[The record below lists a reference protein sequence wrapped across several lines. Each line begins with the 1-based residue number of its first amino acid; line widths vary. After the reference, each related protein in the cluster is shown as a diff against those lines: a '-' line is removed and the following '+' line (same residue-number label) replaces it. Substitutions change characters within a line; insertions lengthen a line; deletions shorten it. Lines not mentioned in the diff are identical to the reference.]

1 MQTMD
6 DTVGVDTVAHGAGA
20 AVATQPHNNK
30 LARSIAFGACA
41 LATPLA
47 VGAGVGALM
56 RSRRRRS
63 SLLAGGVAA
72 AVIAAFR
79 WQLQRWFTD
88 EPAYVVERRIGGLEI
103 RRYAPR
109 VEAHTRLTVPDFE
122 TAIDEGFRR
131 LARYIFGEN
140 EAKRSIA
147 MTTPV
152 ITTPRASTHTVA
164 FVMPPDRTL
173 GSLPTPADARIKLV
187 ELPQRRIAAMRFH
200 GRYTD
205 RVMLEQTRRLH
216 ELVAAADLETRG
228 QPMFAGFDPPTTLP
242 WLRRTEMWIEL
253 A

>member
-6 DTVGVDTVAHGAGA
+6 DTVGVDVPAQRGADA
-20 AVATQPHNNK
+20 PVATQPHNNN
-30 LARSIAFGACA
+30 LARKIAFGVSA

-47 VGAGVGALM
+47 IGAGLGTLA
-56 RSRRRRS
+56 RSRRS
-63 SLLAGGVAA
+63 GLIAGGVTA
-72 AVIAAFR
+72 AVVAAFR
-79 WQLQRWFTD
+79 WQLQRWFTE
-88 EPAYVVERRIGGLEI
+88 EPAYVVERRIDGLEI

-109 VEAHTRLTVPDFE
+109 IEAHTRLTVPDFE

-131 LARYIFGEN
+131 LANYIFGDNDASE
-140 EAKRSIA
+140 SIS

-152 ITTPRASTHTVA
+152 ITTPRATTHSVA

-173 GSLPTPADARIKLV
+173 DSLPRPADGRIRLV
-187 ELPQRRIAAMRFH
+187 EVPVRRIAAMRCH

-205 RVMLEQTRRLH
+205 RVMLEHTRRLH
-216 ELVAAADLETRG
+216 ELVLAAELETKG

-253 A
+253 V